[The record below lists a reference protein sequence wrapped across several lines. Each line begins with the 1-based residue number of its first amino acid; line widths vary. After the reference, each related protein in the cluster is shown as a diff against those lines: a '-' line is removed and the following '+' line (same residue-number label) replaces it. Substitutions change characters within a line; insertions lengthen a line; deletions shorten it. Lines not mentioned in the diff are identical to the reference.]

1 MNTIFD
7 KDTWQEIFGSISQNK
22 LRTLITIIGVLWG
35 IFLYIVLSGI
45 AKGVDNGFEQRFERI
60 SSNSL
65 FVWTQNTSIPFSGFK
80 IGRNW
85 NIKLSDVETLKNKI
99 PEIQHIAPR
108 IQKGNFGSQGA
119 YISNGTRSGTYNIY
133 GDYPILKVV
142 SQKDIYEGGR
152 FINELDIKEERKV
165 CVIGERTQK
174 ELFKDEENPIGKF
187 ININGIYFKVIGIHK
202 FFDQGGGS
210 FDDDGDIHVPFS
222 TFKRLYNTG
231 DAVGFLLI
239 AGYDDIDIVEVENK
253 VKIQLKE
260 IHKVHPDDNRA
271 IGSFNLG
278 SFFTRAKNFANGMS
292 FISIIIGIATI
303 LAGVIGIGNI
313 LLISVKERTGN
324 FDLSYGNII
333 NSEKGFP

>member
-1 MNTIFD
+1 MNTVFD

-133 GDYPILKVV
+133 GCL
-142 SQKDIYEGGR
+142 
-152 FINELDIKEERKV
+152 
-165 CVIGERTQK
+165 
-174 ELFKDEENPIGKF
+174 
-187 ININGIYFKVIGIHK
+187 
-202 FFDQGGGS
+202 
-210 FDDDGDIHVPFS
+210 
-222 TFKRLYNTG
+222 LYTSPSPR
-231 DAVGFLLI
+231 D
-239 AGYDDIDIVEVENK
+239 
-253 VKIQLKE
+253 
-260 IHKVHPDDNRA
+260 
-271 IGSFNLG
+271 
-278 SFFTRAKNFANGMS
+278 
-292 FISIIIGIATI
+292 
-303 LAGVIGIGNI
+303 
-313 LLISVKERTGN
+313 
-324 FDLSYGNII
+324 
-333 NSEKGFP
+333 